1 MLLYLEDKE
10 DPPPT
15 DMDEHV
21 DAEDE
26 EVVESPEGLS
36 RLKLLLDVVVVV
48 AASLLFSLL

>member
-1 MLLYLEDKE
+1 
-10 DPPPT
+10 
-15 DMDEHV
+15 MDEHV

-26 EVVESPEGLS
+26 GEGESPEGLS

>member
-1 MLLYLEDKE
+1 
-10 DPPPT
+10 
-15 DMDEHV
+15 MDEHV

-36 RLKLLLDVVVVV
+36 RLKLLDVVVVV